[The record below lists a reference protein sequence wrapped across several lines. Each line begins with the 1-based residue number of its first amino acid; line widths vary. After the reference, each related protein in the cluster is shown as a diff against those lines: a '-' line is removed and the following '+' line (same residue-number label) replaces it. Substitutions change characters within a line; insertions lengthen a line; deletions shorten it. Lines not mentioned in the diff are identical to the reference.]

1 MDQQVKFGS
10 ERKLI
15 NGRVVKANRKKLLV
29 TLFKPEA
36 AWSNQEQATV
46 GRTGICCK
54 IFGWLLVRGERLIKR
69 GYLWFSAKS
78 MYVKYQAD
86 LKQG

>member
-1 MDQQVKFGS
+1 MDQQVKSGS

-15 NGRVVKANRKKLLV
+15 NGRVVKANRKKFIV

-36 AWSNQEQATV
+36 AWSNQKQAIE
-46 GRTGICCK
+46 GRTDICRK
-54 IFGWLLVRGERLIKR
+54 IFGWFLVRGERLTKR

-78 MYVKYQAD
+78 MYVKY
-86 LKQG
+86 